1 MTLSALVLTGLV
13 ICAGLFSFWV
23 YSRMEIAISSWKSLA
38 ILRFLTLSMVLLLIW
53 DPNIPVA
60 RTEIGQDTVWV
71 LLDGSQSMRPTDQS
85 RPGLLEEV
93 MERLTEMEEMPLR
106 IMLFGERPRFVSAD
120 SVESID
126 FRDELSRLGPALVS
140 AAEAGASDVL
150 VLSDFRINDVETLD
164 SYSQTYGLDVKFER
178 LDMER
183 RNVGVED
190 FMVFRND
197 PLEETVTA
205 QASIFSEGLQEDE
218 SITIEIFE
226 EENLVVSEEVN
237 PISIGNTLM
246 FEVELPINHEA
257 SGLLEYRISLGIL
270 EDDFS
275 LDNQKSTFI
284 DMSFSDKEIVFLS
297 MKPDWEPRFL
307 LPVLSEVSGLSFE
320 GFLSLGDDQF
330 LSMNDIEGDESIVTE
345 SRVKRAVAA
354 SRILIVHGLA
364 GDSPDWVVDALDNS
378 SSTIA
383 FIEDGTA
390 ASKMGVSTQQS
401 IVEGEWYLES
411 SLKPSPLASTLSGID
426 LTSLAPLNAVL
437 PMLDPNSY
445 LRPIEFRRNGL
456 GQIQAPLIL
465 NENDDSK
472 QALVLAS
479 GFWRWSS
486 RGGNSREVYR
496 RLWSGVLGWL
506 MASEVASNRRLV
518 EPEVRVWSENDQ
530 SRWSAWGLANNSIHL
545 MIYKDEK
552 LVQDTTVIVN
562 PESQF
567 FINGLGLGS
576 YSYRA
581 DDINSG
587 DLLGSGRF
595 KVENHSLEWF
605 RVPRDLV
612 DIYSDLPSST
622 AIGSGF
628 SRPLHTYIIP
638 YLLII
643 IFLSIEWIGR
653 RQRGLR

>member
-13 ICAGLFSFWV
+13 ISAGLFSFWV

-60 RTEIGQDTVWV
+60 RTEIGQDTVWM
-71 LLDGSQSMRPTDQS
+71 LLDGSWSMRPTDQS
-85 RPGLLEEV
+85 RPELLAEV

-150 VLSDFRINDVETLD
+150 VLSDFRIDDVEILD

-205 QASIFSEGLQEDE
+205 QASIFSEGLQADE

-364 GDSPDWVVDALDNS
+364 GNSPDWVMDALDNS

-465 NENDDSK
+465 NESDDRK

-506 MASEVASNRRLV
+506 MASEVASNIRLV

>member
-126 FRDELSRLGPALVS
+126 FRDELSTLGPALVS

-437 PMLDPNSY
+437 PMLDPNSH

-465 NENDDSK
+465 NESDDSK

>member
-1 MTLSALVLTGLV
+1 
-13 ICAGLFSFWV
+13 
-23 YSRMEIAISSWKSLA
+23 MEIAISSWKSLA

-126 FRDELSRLGPALVS
+126 FRDELSTLGPALVS

-465 NENDDSK
+465 NESDDSK

-530 SRWSAWGLANNSIHL
+530 SRWSAWGLVNNSIHL

>member
-150 VLSDFRINDVETLD
+150 VLSDFRIDDVETLD

-226 EENLVVSEEVN
+226 EENLVVSQEVN

-465 NENDDSK
+465 NESDDSK

-530 SRWSAWGLANNSIHL
+530 SRWSAWGLVNNSIHL

>member
-1 MTLSALVLTGLV
+1 VTLSALVLTGLV
-13 ICAGLFSFWV
+13 ISAGLFSFWV

-38 ILRFLTLSMVLLLIW
+38 ILRFLTVLVVLLLIW

-71 LLDGSQSMRPTDQS
+71 LLDGSRSMRPTDQS
-85 RPGLLEEV
+85 RPELLAEV

-150 VLSDFRINDVETLD
+150 VLSDFRIDDVEILD

-197 PLEETVTA
+197 LLEETVTA
-205 QASIFSEGLQEDE
+205 QASIFSEGLQADE

-364 GDSPDWVVDALDNS
+364 GNSPDWVMDALDNS

-465 NENDDSK
+465 NESDDRK

-628 SRPLHTYIIP
+628 SRPLHTYVIP

>member
-126 FRDELSRLGPALVS
+126 FRDELSTLGPALVS

-284 DMSFSDKEIVFLS
+284 DMRFSDKEIVFLS

-465 NENDDSK
+465 NESDDSK

-530 SRWSAWGLANNSIHL
+530 SRWSAWGLVNNSIHL

>member
-85 RPGLLEEV
+85 RPGLLAEV

-150 VLSDFRINDVETLD
+150 VLSDFRIDDVETLD

-465 NENDDSK
+465 NESDDSK

>member
-1 MTLSALVLTGLV
+1 MLNENT
-13 ICAGLFSFWV
+13 
-23 YSRMEIAISSWKSLA
+23 
-38 ILRFLTLSMVLLLIW
+38 
-53 DPNIPVA
+53 
-60 RTEIGQDTVWV
+60 
-71 LLDGSQSMRPTDQS
+71 
-85 RPGLLEEV
+85 

-150 VLSDFRINDVETLD
+150 VLSDFRIDDVETLD

-284 DMSFSDKEIVFLS
+284 DMRFSDKEIVFLS

-465 NENDDSK
+465 NESDDSK

>member
-126 FRDELSRLGPALVS
+126 FRDELSTLGPALVS

-205 QASIFSEGLQEDE
+205 QASIFSEGLQADE

-246 FEVELPINHEA
+246 FEVELPINHET

-401 IVEGEWYLES
+401 TVEGEWYLES

-465 NENDDSK
+465 NESDDSK

>member
-13 ICAGLFSFWV
+13 ISAGLFSFWV

-71 LLDGSQSMRPTDQS
+71 LLDGSRSMRPTDQS
-85 RPGLLEEV
+85 RPELLAEV
-93 MERLTEMEEMPLR
+93 MERLTEMEEMPFR
-106 IMLFGERPRFVSAD
+106 IMLFGERPRFVPID

-150 VLSDFRINDVETLD
+150 VLSDFRIDDVEILD

-197 PLEETVTA
+197 LLEETVTA
-205 QASIFSEGLQEDE
+205 QASIFSEGLQADE

-364 GDSPDWVVDALDNS
+364 GNSPDWVMDALDNS

-465 NENDDSK
+465 NESDDRK

-595 KVENHSLEWF
+595 KVENHSL
-605 RVPRDLV
+605 
-612 DIYSDLPSST
+612 
-622 AIGSGF
+622 
-628 SRPLHTYIIP
+628 
-638 YLLII
+638 
-643 IFLSIEWIGR
+643 
-653 RQRGLR
+653 

>member
-1 MTLSALVLTGLV
+1 VTLSALVLTGLV
-13 ICAGLFSFWV
+13 ICAGFFSFMV

-38 ILRFLTLSMVLLLIW
+38 VLRFLTLSMVLVLIW

-60 RTEIGQDTVWV
+60 RTGIGQDTMWV
-71 LLDGSQSMRPTDQS
+71 LLDGSQSMRPTDQN
-85 RPGLLEEV
+85 RPGLLAEV
-93 MERLTEMEEMPLR
+93 MERLTEMEEMPFR
-106 IMLFGERPRFVSAD
+106 IMLFGERPRFVPTD

-126 FRDELSRLGPALVS
+126 FSDKFSRLGPALVS
-140 AAEAGASDVL
+140 AAEAGVSDVL

-164 SYSQTYGLDVKFER
+164 SYSQTYGLDVRFER
-178 LDMER
+178 LDMQR

-190 FMVFRND
+190 FTVFRND
-197 PLEETVTA
+197 PLKETVTA

-218 SITIEIFE
+218 SITIQIFE

-237 PISIGNTLM
+237 PISNGNTLT
-246 FEVELPINHEA
+246 FEIELPINHES
-257 SGLLEYRISLGIL
+257 SGFAEYRIALGIL
-270 EDDFS
+270 EDDFI

-320 GFLSLGDDQF
+320 GFLSLDDNQF
-330 LSMNDIEGDESIVTE
+330 LSMNDIDESIVTE

-364 GDSPDWVVDALDNS
+364 GDPPDWVVDALNNS
-378 SSTIA
+378 SSAIV
-383 FIEDGTA
+383 FLEDGTA
-390 ASKMGVSTQQS
+390 ASIMGVSTQQS

-411 SLKPSPLASTLSGID
+411 DLKPSPLASVLSGLD
-426 LTSLAPLNAVL
+426 LTSLAPLTAVL

-445 LRPIEFRRNGL
+445 LRPIEFRGNGL

-465 NENDDSK
+465 KESDDSK

-518 EPEVRVWSENDQ
+518 EPELRVWSENDQ
-530 SRWSAWGLANNSIHL
+530 SRWSAWGLVKNSIHL

-581 DDINSG
+581 DDANSG

-605 RVPRDLV
+605 RMPKDLV
-612 DIYSDLPSST
+612 DIHNDLPGST
-622 AIGSGF
+622 AISSGF
-628 SRPLHTYIIP
+628 SRPLHTYGIP

-643 IFLSIEWIGR
+643 IFLSMEWIGR

>member
-150 VLSDFRINDVETLD
+150 VLSDFRIDDVEILD

-205 QASIFSEGLQEDE
+205 QASIFSEGLQADE

-465 NENDDSK
+465 NESDDSK

-506 MASEVASNRRLV
+506 MASEVASN
-518 EPEVRVWSENDQ
+518 
-530 SRWSAWGLANNSIHL
+530 
-545 MIYKDEK
+545 
-552 LVQDTTVIVN
+552 
-562 PESQF
+562 
-567 FINGLGLGS
+567 
-576 YSYRA
+576 
-581 DDINSG
+581 
-587 DLLGSGRF
+587 
-595 KVENHSLEWF
+595 
-605 RVPRDLV
+605 
-612 DIYSDLPSST
+612 
-622 AIGSGF
+622 
-628 SRPLHTYIIP
+628 
-638 YLLII
+638 
-643 IFLSIEWIGR
+643 
-653 RQRGLR
+653 

>member
-85 RPGLLEEV
+85 RPGLLAEV

-150 VLSDFRINDVETLD
+150 VLSDFRIDDVETLD

-465 NENDDSK
+465 NESDDSK

-530 SRWSAWGLANNSIHL
+530 SRWSAWGLVNNSIHL

>member
-1 MTLSALVLTGLV
+1 MTLSALVFTGLV

-85 RPGLLEEV
+85 RPGLLAEV

-150 VLSDFRINDVETLD
+150 VLSDFRIDDVETLD

-226 EENLVVSEEVN
+226 EENLVVSQEVN

-284 DMSFSDKEIVFLS
+284 DMRFSDKEIVFLS

-465 NENDDSK
+465 NESDDSK

>member
-85 RPGLLEEV
+85 RPGLLAEV

-126 FRDELSRLGPALVS
+126 FRDELSTLGPALVS

-465 NENDDSK
+465 NESDDSK

>member
-13 ICAGLFSFWV
+13 ISAGLFSFWV

-85 RPGLLEEV
+85 RPELLAEV

-150 VLSDFRINDVETLD
+150 VLSDFRIDDVEILD

-205 QASIFSEGLQEDE
+205 QASIFSEGLQADE

-465 NENDDSK
+465 NESDDRK

>member
-85 RPGLLEEV
+85 RPGLLAEV

-126 FRDELSRLGPALVS
+126 FRDELSTLGPALVS

-284 DMSFSDKEIVFLS
+284 DMRFSDKEIVFLS

-465 NENDDSK
+465 NESDDSK

-530 SRWSAWGLANNSIHL
+530 SRWSAWGLVNNSIHL

>member
-1 MTLSALVLTGLV
+1 
-13 ICAGLFSFWV
+13 
-23 YSRMEIAISSWKSLA
+23 
-38 ILRFLTLSMVLLLIW
+38 
-53 DPNIPVA
+53 
-60 RTEIGQDTVWV
+60 
-71 LLDGSQSMRPTDQS
+71 MRPTDQS

-126 FRDELSRLGPALVS
+126 FRDELSTLGPALVS

-465 NENDDSK
+465 NESDDSK

>member
-13 ICAGLFSFWV
+13 ISAGLFSFWV

-71 LLDGSQSMRPTDQS
+71 LLDGSRSMRPTDQS
-85 RPGLLEEV
+85 RPELLAEV

-150 VLSDFRINDVETLD
+150 VLSDFRIDDVEILD

-197 PLEETVTA
+197 LLEETVTA
-205 QASIFSEGLQEDE
+205 QASIFSEGLQADE

-237 PISIGNTLM
+237 PISIGNTLI

-364 GDSPDWVVDALDNS
+364 GNSPDWVMDALDNS

-465 NENDDSK
+465 NESDDRK

-628 SRPLHTYIIP
+628 SRPLHTYVIP

>member
-85 RPGLLEEV
+85 RPELLAEV
-93 MERLTEMEEMPLR
+93 MEKLTEMEEMPSR

-150 VLSDFRINDVETLD
+150 VLSDFRIDDVETLD

-205 QASIFSEGLQEDE
+205 QASIFSEGLQADE

-226 EENLVVSEEVN
+226 EENLVVSEEAN

-465 NENDDSK
+465 NESDDSK

-506 MASEVASNRRLV
+506 MASEVASNIRLV

>member
-126 FRDELSRLGPALVS
+126 FRDELSTLGPALVS

-411 SLKPSPLASTLSGID
+411 SLNPSPLASTLSGID

-465 NENDDSK
+465 NESDDSK

-567 FINGLGLGS
+567 FINGFGLGS

>member
-1 MTLSALVLTGLV
+1 
-13 ICAGLFSFWV
+13 
-23 YSRMEIAISSWKSLA
+23 MEIAISSWKSLA

-85 RPGLLEEV
+85 RPELLAEV
-93 MERLTEMEEMPLR
+93 MEKLTEMEEMPSR

-150 VLSDFRINDVETLD
+150 VLSDFRIDDVETLD

-205 QASIFSEGLQEDE
+205 QASIFSEGLQADE

-226 EENLVVSEEVN
+226 EENLVVSEEAN

-465 NENDDSK
+465 NESDDSK

-506 MASEVASNRRLV
+506 MASEVASNIRLV

>member
-60 RTEIGQDTVWV
+60 RTEIGQDTVWM
-71 LLDGSQSMRPTDQS
+71 LLDGSWSMRPTDQS
-85 RPGLLEEV
+85 RPELLAEV

-150 VLSDFRINDVETLD
+150 VLSDFRIDDVETLD

-205 QASIFSEGLQEDE
+205 QASIFSEGLQADE

-465 NENDDSK
+465 NESDDRK

-628 SRPLHTYIIP
+628 SRPLHTYVIP

>member
-1 MTLSALVLTGLV
+1 
-13 ICAGLFSFWV
+13 
-23 YSRMEIAISSWKSLA
+23 MEIAISSWKSLA

-71 LLDGSQSMRPTDQS
+71 LLDGSRSMRPTDQS
-85 RPGLLEEV
+85 RPELLAEV

-150 VLSDFRINDVETLD
+150 VLSDFRIDDVEILD

-197 PLEETVTA
+197 LLEETVTA
-205 QASIFSEGLQEDE
+205 QASIFSEGLQADE

-364 GDSPDWVVDALDNS
+364 GNSPDWVMDALDNS

-465 NENDDSK
+465 NESDDRK

-628 SRPLHTYIIP
+628 SRPLHTYVIP

>member
-85 RPGLLEEV
+85 RPGLLAEV

-126 FRDELSRLGPALVS
+126 FRDELSTLGPALVS

-190 FMVFRND
+190 FMVLRND

-401 IVEGEWYLES
+401 TVEGEWYLES

-465 NENDDSK
+465 NESDDSK

-530 SRWSAWGLANNSIHL
+530 SRWSAWGLGNNSIHL

>member
-85 RPGLLEEV
+85 RPGLLAEV

-150 VLSDFRINDVETLD
+150 VLSDFRIDDVETLD

-284 DMSFSDKEIVFLS
+284 DMRFSDKEIVFLS

-465 NENDDSK
+465 NESDDSK

-479 GFWRWSS
+479 CFWRWSS

>member
-13 ICAGLFSFWV
+13 ISAGLFSFWV

-126 FRDELSRLGPALVS
+126 FRDELSTLGPALVS

-465 NENDDSK
+465 NESDDSK

>member
-126 FRDELSRLGPALVS
+126 FRDELSTLGPALVS
-140 AAEAGASDVL
+140 AAEAGASDLL

-465 NENDDSK
+465 NESDDSK

-530 SRWSAWGLANNSIHL
+530 SRWSAWGLVNNSIHL

-622 AIGSGF
+622 VIGSGF
-628 SRPLHTYIIP
+628 SRPLHTYVIP

>member
-1 MTLSALVLTGLV
+1 MTLSGLVFTGLV

-85 RPGLLEEV
+85 RPGLLAEV

-150 VLSDFRINDVETLD
+150 VLSDFRIDDVETLD

-226 EENLVVSEEVN
+226 EENLVVSQEVN

-284 DMSFSDKEIVFLS
+284 DMRFSDKEIVFLS

-465 NENDDSK
+465 NESDDSK

>member
-1 MTLSALVLTGLV
+1 MTLSGLVFTGLV

-205 QASIFSEGLQEDE
+205 QASIFSEGLQADE
-218 SITIEIFE
+218 LITIEIFE

-284 DMSFSDKEIVFLS
+284 DMRFSDKEIVFLS

-364 GDSPDWVVDALDNS
+364 GASPAWVVDALDNS

-465 NENDDSK
+465 NESDDSK

-530 SRWSAWGLANNSIHL
+530 SRWSAWGLVNNSIHL

>member
-13 ICAGLFSFWV
+13 ISAGLFSFWV

-71 LLDGSQSMRPTDQS
+71 LLDGSRSMRPTDQS
-85 RPGLLEEV
+85 RPELLAEV

-150 VLSDFRINDVETLD
+150 VLSDFRIDDVEILD

-197 PLEETVTA
+197 LLEETVTA
-205 QASIFSEGLQEDE
+205 QASIFSEGLQADE

-364 GDSPDWVVDALDNS
+364 GNSPDWVMDALDNS

-465 NENDDSK
+465 NESDDRK

-628 SRPLHTYIIP
+628 SRPLHTYVIP

>member
-126 FRDELSRLGPALVS
+126 FRDELSTLGPALVS

-205 QASIFSEGLQEDE
+205 QASIFSEGLQKDE

-465 NENDDSK
+465 NESDDSK

-530 SRWSAWGLANNSIHL
+530 SRWSAWGLVNNSIHL

-628 SRPLHTYIIP
+628 SRPLHTYVIP

>member
-126 FRDELSRLGPALVS
+126 FRDELSTLGPALVS

-226 EENLVVSEEVN
+226 EENLVGSEEVN

-401 IVEGEWYLES
+401 TVEGEWYLES

-437 PMLDPNSY
+437 PMLDPNSH

-465 NENDDSK
+465 NESDDSK

-530 SRWSAWGLANNSIHL
+530 SRWSAWGLANNNIRL
-545 MIYKDEK
+545 MIYKDEI

-622 AIGSGF
+622 VIGSGF
-628 SRPLHTYIIP
+628 SRPLHTYVIP

>member
-85 RPGLLEEV
+85 RPGLLAEV

-126 FRDELSRLGPALVS
+126 FRDELSTLGPALVS

-150 VLSDFRINDVETLD
+150 VLSDFRIDDVETLD

-465 NENDDSK
+465 NESDDSK

>member
-126 FRDELSRLGPALVS
+126 FRDELSTLGPALVS

-205 QASIFSEGLQEDE
+205 QASIFSEGLQADE

>member
-284 DMSFSDKEIVFLS
+284 DMRFSDKEIVFLS

-437 PMLDPNSY
+437 PMLAPNSY
-445 LRPIEFRRNGL
+445 LRRIEFRRNGL

-465 NENDDSK
+465 NESDDSK

-530 SRWSAWGLANNSIHL
+530 SRWSAWGLGNNSIHL

>member
-85 RPGLLEEV
+85 RPGLLAEV

-150 VLSDFRINDVETLD
+150 VLSDFRIDDIETLD

-197 PLEETVTA
+197 LLEETVTA

-284 DMSFSDKEIVFLS
+284 DMRFSDKEIVFLS

-465 NENDDSK
+465 NESDDSK

>member
-1 MTLSALVLTGLV
+1 MTLSGLVFTGLV

-53 DPNIPVA
+53 DPKIPVA

-126 FRDELSRLGPALVS
+126 FRDELSTLGPALVS

-275 LDNQKSTFI
+275 LDNQKSTYI

-465 NENDDSK
+465 NESDDSK

-530 SRWSAWGLANNSIHL
+530 SRWNAWGLANNSIHL
-545 MIYKDEK
+545 MIYKDK
-552 LVQDTTVIVN
+552 ILVQDTTVIVN

>member
-13 ICAGLFSFWV
+13 ISAGLFSFWV
-23 YSRMEIAISSWKSLA
+23 YSRMEIPISSWKSLA
-38 ILRFLTLSMVLLLIW
+38 VLRFLTLSMVLVLIW

-60 RTEIGQDTVWV
+60 RTESGQETTWV
-71 LLDGSQSMRPTDQS
+71 LLEGSQGMRPTGQN
-85 RPGLLEEV
+85 RPGLLAEV
-93 MERLTEMEEMPLR
+93 MERLTEMEEMPFR
-106 IMLFGERPRFVSAD
+106 IMLFGERPRFVPID

-126 FRDELSRLGPALVS
+126 FSDEFSELGPALVS
-140 AAEAGASDVL
+140 AAEGGASDVL

-164 SYSQTYGLDVKFER
+164 SYSQTYGLDVRFER
-178 LDMER
+178 LDMQR

-218 SITIEIFE
+218 SITIQIFE

-237 PISIGNTLM
+237 SISIGNTLT
-246 FEVELPINHEA
+246 FEIELPINHEA
-257 SGLLEYRISLGIL
+257 SGFSEYRIALGVL
-270 EDDFS
+270 EDDFI

-284 DMSFSDKEIVFLS
+284 DMSFSDREIVFLS

-320 GFLSLGDDQF
+320 GFLSLGDNQF
-330 LSMNDIEGDESIVTE
+330 LSMNDVESDESIVTE

-378 SSTIA
+378 SSA
-383 FIEDGTA
+383 MVFIEDGTA
-390 ASKMGVSTQQS
+390 ASIMGVSTQQN

-411 SLKPSPLASTLSGID
+411 GLKPSPLASVLSGLD
-426 LTSLAPLNAVL
+426 LTSLAPLTAVL

-445 LRPIEFRRNGL
+445 LRPIEFRRNSL

-465 NENDDSK
+465 KESDDSK

-486 RGGNSREVYR
+486 RGGNSREAYR

-506 MASEVASNRRLV
+506 MASEVANNGRLV
-518 EPEVRVWSENDQ
+518 EPELRVWSENDQ
-530 SRWSAWGLANNSIHL
+530 SRWSAWGLVKNSIHL

-581 DDINSG
+581 DDVNSG

-605 RVPRDLV
+605 RMPRDLV
-612 DIYSDLPSST
+612 DIHNDLPSS
-622 AIGSGF
+622 ASISSGF
-628 SRPLHTYIIP
+628 RRPPHTYGSP

-643 IFLSIEWIGR
+643 IFLSMEGIGR